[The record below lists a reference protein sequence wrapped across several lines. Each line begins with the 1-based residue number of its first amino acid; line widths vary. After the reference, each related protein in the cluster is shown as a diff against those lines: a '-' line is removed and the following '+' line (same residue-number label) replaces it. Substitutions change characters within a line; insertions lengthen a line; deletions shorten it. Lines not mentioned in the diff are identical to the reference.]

1 MIEDRVHLPDGRVLS
16 YGDWGP
22 RDAPVIMYC
31 HGFPGNRLELLLA
44 LQQVDPDSVPVR
56 IVALDR
62 PGFGESTFQPN
73 RTFLDWPVDVA
84 TAANQLDIDN
94 FTVLGVSGGSPYA
107 LACGYAM
114 PERVSRVGVVVGVA
128 PLEAPSMDQA
138 NIVSGM
144 SAIAAVRRLQLMMMG
159 LAFRRGKGDR
169 ILEKMPSTMCE
180 TDRTVL
186 ARPEVQDWFIAL
198 MQEAFVQ
205 GAQGAVHEAGL
216 YRAPWG
222 FDVAQVSSK
231 TQLWYGAADE
241 TVPADVGL
249 WLSRQLPG
257 AQYTVW
263 PEHGHFSWMQSD
275 EASKAIKAMAGK
287 EQPA

>member
-22 RDAPVIMYC
+22 RDAPAVMYC
-31 HGFPGNRLELLLA
+31 HGFPGNHLEFTLA
-44 LQQVDPDSVPVR
+44 LQHLDLDSVPVR

-73 RTFLDWPVDVA
+73 RTILDWPVDVA

-107 LACGYAM
+107 LACGYAI

-138 NIVSGM
+138 NIISGM
-144 SAIAAVRRLQLMMMG
+144 SAIAPVRSLQLMMMG
-159 LAFRRGKGDR
+159 LAFRRGKGNR

-180 TDRTVL
+180 TDRTVF
-186 ARPEVQDWFIAL
+186 ARPAVQDWFCAL
-198 MQEAFVQ
+198 MQEAFAQ
-205 GAQGAVHEAGL
+205 GAQGAVYEAGL
-216 YRAPWG
+216 YRTPWG
-222 FDVAQVSSK
+222 FDVAQVSPE
-231 TQLWYGAADE
+231 TQLWWGAADE

-249 WLSRQLPG
+249 WLSRQLPD
-257 AQYTVW
+257 AQTTVW
-263 PEHGHFSWMQSD
+263 PEHGHFSWMQSE
-275 EASKAIKAMAGK
+275 EASKVIEMMAGDG
-287 EQPA
+287 QLR